1 MVVEIQRMALFDKN
15 LVPNLVALV
24 LIGLGLL
31 LPEPVGKFVFYTG
44 LFALSGAVTNWLA
57 VHMLFEKVPGLYGS
71 GVIPLHFEEF
81 KTGIQKLVTR
91 ELFNRESVERFFQ
104 NNRDQKTIDL
114 EPVIKN
120 LDMDD
125 AFDQLVAVVMESSL
139 GGMLGM
145 FGGEKALDTMREPFK
160 SRMHDFLLTT
170 VRSPSFQ
177 KNLNKQL
184 QSITQS
190 DDFVD
195 RIGAIVKNRLDELT
209 PQMVKEIIQRMI
221 RKHLGWLV
229 VWGAVF
235 GGIIGFISAF
245 FLV

>member
-1 MVVEIQRMALFDKN
+1 MNKN

-24 LIGLGLL
+24 LIVLGLM
-31 LPEPVGKFVFYTG
+31 LPAPVGQYVFYTG

-57 VHMLFEKVPGLYGS
+57 IHMLFERVPGLYGS

-81 KTGIQKLVTR
+81 KTGIQKLVTK

-104 NNRDQKTIDL
+104 NNESDKPIDL
-114 EPVIKN
+114 EPVINN

-125 AFDQLVAVVMESSL
+125 AFDQLVSVVMESSL

-145 FGGEKALDTMREPFK
+145 FGGESALEAMRNPFK
-160 SRMHDFLLTT
+160 VRMHEFLVKT
-170 VRSPSFQ
+170 VSTPSFQ

-184 QSITQS
+184 QSVTQS

-195 RIGAIVKNRLDELT
+195 RRA
-209 PQMVKEIIQRMI
+209 
-221 RKHLGWLV
+221 
-229 VWGAVF
+229 
-235 GGIIGFISAF
+235 GIH
-245 FLV
+245 

>member
-1 MVVEIQRMALFDKN
+1 MLNKN
-15 LVPNLVALV
+15 FLPNLVAAV
-24 LIGLGLL
+24 LMVVGWW
-31 LPEPVGKFVFYTG
+31 LPDPVGRLVFYTG
-44 LFALSGAVTNWLA
+44 LFALSGALTNWLA
-57 VHMLFEKVPGLYGS
+57 IHMLFERVPGLYGS
-71 GVIPLHFEEF
+71 GVIPTHFEEF

-104 NNRDQKTIDL
+104 NSQSKQAIDL

-145 FGGEKALDTMREPFK
+145 FGGETALEGMRTPFK
-160 SRMHDFLLTT
+160 AKMHDFLVKT
-170 VRSPSFQ
+170 VSSPSFQ

-184 QSITQS
+184 QSVTQS
-190 DDFVD
+190 DDFVQ
-195 RIGAIVKNRLDELT
+195 RIEAIVKSRLDELT
-209 PQMVKEIIQRMI
+209 PEMVKEIIQRMI
-221 RKHLGWLV
+221 RQHLGWLV

-235 GGIIGFISAF
+235 GGLIGLLSSIV
-245 FLV
+245 LLGTGT

>member
-1 MVVEIQRMALFDKN
+1 MAILDKN
-15 LVPNLVALV
+15 LVPNLAAIV
-24 LIGLGLL
+24 LIAAGLL

-57 VHMLFEKVPGLYGS
+57 IHMLFEKVPGLYGS

-81 KTGIQKLVTR
+81 KDGIQKLVTR

-104 NNRDQKTIDL
+104 SNQNEKSIDL
-114 EPVIKN
+114 EPVINN

-125 AFDQLVAVVMESSL
+125 AFDQLVSIVMESSL

-145 FGGEKALDTMREPFK
+145 IGGEKALDAMREPFK
-160 SRMHDFLLTT
+160 SRMHEFLLKT
-170 VRSPSFQ
+170 VRSQSFQ

-195 RIGAIVKNRLDELT
+195 RIAAIVRSRLDELT
-209 PQMVKEIIQRMI
+209 PEMVKEIIQRMI
-221 RKHLGWLV
+221 RRHLGWLV

-235 GGIIGFISAF
+235 GGLIGFISAF